1 MLRARRLAPC
11 PAVPSIMPTGLTSS
25 LPFHSGSFQKSTDF
39 RRPTASIRTNDRPA
53 ASTASSNKSV
63 HALRSGNLTRLLG
76 SSELSVLWCPVDRTS
91 GVWLIVLQ
99 LFGLHVLV
107 VAPRTEQGIA
117 VRLEVS
123 YGLPG
128 AGGGRGLSWLIT
140 RQLGCGQGC
149 VARCVSRRHRWA
161 SGCLFEVSRCHCL
174 QGNHI
179 WLLRPQN
186 HFVDP
191 WKVYRNGQISHLCL
205 DFL

>member
-91 GVWLIVLQ
+91 GVWLIGLQ
-99 LFGLHVLV
+99 LFGPHVLV

-128 AGGGRGLSWLIT
+128 AGGFDLHLLGLVRPVLRSWT
-140 RQLGCGQGC
+140 SAGEGQGLMEGY
-149 VARCVSRRHRWA
+149 SRH
-161 SGCLFEVSRCHCL
+161 
-174 QGNHI
+174 
-179 WLLRPQN
+179 LLLGLLG
-186 HFVDP
+186 DP
-191 WKVYRNGQISHLCL
+191 GSEPPHS
-205 DFL
+205 